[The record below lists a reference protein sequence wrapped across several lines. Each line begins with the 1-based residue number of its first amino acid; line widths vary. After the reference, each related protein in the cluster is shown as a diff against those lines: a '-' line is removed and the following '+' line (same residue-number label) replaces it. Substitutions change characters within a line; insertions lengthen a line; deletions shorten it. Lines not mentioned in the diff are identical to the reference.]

1 MKIKNE
7 HLGSYVTI
15 YNTKGFETSFY
26 VTEDMAQH
34 HEYYA
39 SVGLGYLF
47 EVEESKAK
55 KYKGVEDVKT
65 EG

>member
-1 MKIKNE
+1 
-7 HLGSYVTI
+7 
-15 YNTKGFETSFY
+15 
-26 VTEDMAQH
+26 MAQH

-47 EVEESKAK
+47 EVEDTKAK
-55 KYKGVEDVKT
+55 KYKGVEDAKT

>member
-7 HLGSYVTI
+7 HLGTYVTV

-26 VTEDMAQH
+26 VTEDMAQD

-55 KYKGVEDVKT
+55 KYKGVEDAKT

>member
-7 HLGSYVTI
+7 HLGTYVTV

-26 VTEDMAQH
+26 VTEDMAQD
-34 HEYYA
+34 HEYYS

-55 KYKGVEDVKT
+55 KYKGVEDAKT